1 MVNTIM
7 IEKKEY
13 ESPELFVESFLC
25 DRGFE
30 ASSGEYYI
38 SDGED
43 DEFETI

>member
-1 MVNTIM
+1 M

-13 ESPELFVESFLC
+13 ETPELFVESFLC

-30 ASSGEYYI
+30 ISGEYYI
-38 SDGED
+38 PDGDD